1 MTRPSRL
8 RPAELDPAA
17 RRVYDA
23 IASGPRAGSGLVD
36 DDGSLRGPFDAMLR
50 NPAVGEPLQAV
61 GAALRYSG
69 LLSDRAREL
78 VILRVA
84 GVRDSPFERATHE
97 PIARRAGLSDD
108 ELAALAAD
116 AVVTWP
122 DPVEDAADTAARTLL
137 HHGPVDDDTYRAWVE
152 VLGEARLVEVTALVG
167 YYGLLAD
174 LLRVFTPA
182 DDDRTNR

>member
-1 MTRPSRL
+1 MTRPRRL
-8 RPAELDPAA
+8 RPDELDPAA

-23 IASGPRAGSGLVD
+23 VASGPRAGTGLVH

-50 NPAVGEPLQAV
+50 HPAVGEPLQAL
-61 GAALRYSG
+61 GAALRYGG

-84 GVRDSPFERATHE
+84 GHRGSAFERAAHE
-97 PIARRAGLSDD
+97 PIARRAGLTDD
-108 ELAALAAD
+108 ELAGLAAD
-116 AVVTWP
+116 ALVAWA
-122 DPVEDAADTAARTLL
+122 DPVERTADTAARALL
-137 HHGPVDDDTYRAWVE
+137 HRDPVDDDAYRAWTA

-174 LLRVFTPA
+174 LLRVFTPEG
-182 DDDRTNR
+182 

>member
-8 RPAELDPAA
+8 RPDELDPAG

-23 IASGPRAGSGLVD
+23 IASGPRAGSGLVN

-61 GAALRYSG
+61 GAALRYG
-69 LLSDRAREL
+69 GQLSDRAREL

-84 GVRDSPFERATHE
+84 GVRESGFERATHE
-97 PIARRAGLSDD
+97 PIARRAGLTDD

-137 HHGPVDDDTYRAWVE
+137 HHGPVDDDTYRAWVD

-174 LLRVFTPA
+174 LLRVFTA
-182 DDDRTNR
+182 EGSRR